1 MGATGTMVWGTAL
14 TRSHQVTHLL
24 MTGQERVQAIL
35 EIGGETSR
43 KLRLRFR

>member
-24 MTGQERVQAIL
+24 MTGSECVQAIL
-35 EIGGETSR
+35 EIEGGTSR
-43 KLRLRFR
+43 NLGLAAG